1 MVVSN
6 SKRSKKNR
14 QRKRVQARRQ
24 PPANSLIDYE
34 VEGRSRNKS
43 RSGLAKYIAHHA
55 WVAKTSLLQL
65 LQTPLSTLL
74 TAAVIAIALSLPA
87 GLYIFLNDLQSIVVG
102 WQGTAQIS
110 VFLKKSVNDNQAG
123 HLSSSIKR
131 WNEVAAVDY
140 VSAEQALEEFQQQ
153 SGFGDALTILNENP
167 LPSVLVVRP
176 GRDYLSSE
184 KLRQLT
190 QKLRELPEVDLV
202 QLDFQWIERLNT
214 IIAIGKR
221 GALLLSVLL
230 AIAVLLVI
238 GNTIRLTIFNR
249 RQEILVTKL
258 IGATNQFIRR
268 PFLYS
273 GFWYGLFG
281 ALLAGLLIGL
291 LFWLISEPVHS
302 LAVLYN
308 SPFQL
313 TGLTLENAGLVF
325 ISAIGLGLLGSWIAV
340 TRHIQA
346 IEPQ

>member
-1 MVVSN
+1 VG
-6 SKRSKKNR
+6 K
-14 QRKRVQARRQ
+14 A
-24 PPANSLIDYE
+24 
-34 VEGRSRNKS
+34 
-43 RSGLAKYIAHHA
+43 
-55 WVAKTSLLQL
+55 
-65 LQTPLSTLL
+65 
-74 TAAVIAIALSLPA
+74 
-87 GLYIFLNDLQSIVVG
+87 FLNDLQSIVVG

-110 VFLKKSVNDNQAG
+110 VFLKKSVNDNHANQ
-123 HLSSSIKR
+123 LSSSIKR
-131 WNEVAAVDY
+131 WEEVAGIDY
-140 VSAEQALEEFQQQ
+140 VSADQALQEFQQQ
-153 SGFGDALTILNENP
+153 SGFGDAISILKENP

-176 GRDYLSSE
+176 EQPYLSSE
-184 KLRQLT
+184 KLQQLA
-190 QKLRELPEVDLV
+190 QKLRELPDVDLV
-202 QLDFQWIERLNT
+202 QLDYQWIERLNT

-268 PFLYS
+268 PFLYT
-273 GFWYGLFG
+273 GLWYGVFG
-281 ALLAGLLIGL
+281 ALLAGLLVSL

-313 TGLTLENAGLVF
+313 TGLTLRDAGLVF
-325 ISAIGLGLLGSWIAV
+325 ATAVGLGLLGSWIAV

-346 IEPQ
+346 IEPK